1 MSANSKTLGKR
12 PGGLSDRASD
22 VVLVVLSIAILLVV
36 AYPLYYI
43 LVASVSDPYDVYAG
57 KTFWLPS
64 QFTLKGYAAVFSDDS
79 ILMGYWNSIKY
90 TVVGTAFS
98 VIMIYITAY
107 PLSNPDLPG
116 RKFFNIF
123 FVITM
128 YFGGGLIP
136 TYLIV
141 RDTGLI
147 NTIWAMFLPGGV
159 AVSNMI
165 IARNFF
171 ETSIPKELKEAAEI
185 DGASKLRIFWD
196 IIIPLSK
203 PIMAVMVV
211 FSMVAYWN
219 DWFTALI
226 YMTGEGRAPLP
237 LVLRNILIAS
247 ETSASQASCGG
258 SGNTVEP
265 GTVNTNTEQTSFNII
280 SGISALS
287 GGYDSN
293 EVLNTMAQNAGI
305 TITWDTM
312 SDSLSEQVNI
322 RIAGNDLPD
331 AFNGVGF
338 SNYDLT
344 NYGED
349 GTFIDLT
356 PYITEEYMPNLTK
369 ILEEHPDIRAAI
381 TMDDGC
387 IYGLPAGEQMGTAG
401 IGKEQDYNIY
411 TIPQYSMINKAW
423 LDELGPEVPTTLD
436 ELHDAL
442 KAFKDNDMSATYY
455 GNDAGSTI
463 PMSFGID
470 QWCWGQNIFYAGF
483 GFTNWTNDICADLVL
498 QPDGTVNFVSD
509 DDNYRAALEYF
520 HNWFAEGLIDQ
531 EAFSQTD
538 TQYMA
543 KCSQGEVGVATWWY
557 IEELMGDYA
566 DDYVFLP
573 VLEGPDGSCNVT
585 VRDGGGINSG
595 NLSIT
600 SACESPINLL
610 KFYDQWYD
618 PENVMQLQYGPIGT
632 YFTEQDENGLWQSIS
647 DEEAQQKFGKSAGEV
662 KSEYEVYGPKL
673 ILSDYYATTFEMEP
687 RAVERLT
694 DLYDYWMPFVKD
706 TTTYPID
713 CVYTED
719 ELDTIDK
726 WRVDFENFVAEQEAT
741 WLRDG
746 GITDDTWNAYK
757 ENLNSYGMQELLEVY
772 QAAYDRYEETAG
784 AADTTAPA
792 TAESAA

>member
-1 MSANSKTLGKR
+1 MKTSTKR
-12 PGGLSDRASD
+12 IGA
-22 VVLVVLSIAILLVV
+22 
-36 AYPLYYI
+36 
-43 LVASVSDPYDVYAG
+43 LVALLGVTASLAGCGGG
-57 KTFWLPS
+57 KT
-64 QFTLKGYAAVFSDDS
+64 
-79 ILMGYWNSIKY
+79 
-90 TVVGTAFS
+90 
-98 VIMIYITAY
+98 
-107 PLSNPDLPG
+107 
-116 RKFFNIF
+116 
-123 FVITM
+123 
-128 YFGGGLIP
+128 
-136 TYLIV
+136 
-141 RDTGLI
+141 
-147 NTIWAMFLPGGV
+147 
-159 AVSNMI
+159 
-165 IARNFF
+165 
-171 ETSIPKELKEAAEI
+171 
-185 DGASKLRIFWD
+185 
-196 IIIPLSK
+196 
-203 PIMAVMVV
+203 
-211 FSMVAYWN
+211 
-219 DWFTALI
+219 
-226 YMTGEGRAPLP
+226 
-237 LVLRNILIAS
+237 
-247 ETSASQASCGG
+247 
-258 SGNTVEP
+258 NTVKP
-265 GTVNTNTEQTSFNII
+265 GTVNTNTDQTEFKII

-305 TITWDTM
+305 SITWDTM

-331 AFNGVGF
+331 AFNAVGF

-344 NYGED
+344 EYGED

-369 ILEEHPDIRAAI
+369 ILEENPDIRAAI
-381 TMDDGC
+381 TMDNGC

-401 IGKEQDYNIY
+401 IGKEEDYNIY

-423 LDELGPEVPTTLD
+423 LDELGLEVPTTLD
-436 ELHDAL
+436 ELHDVL
-442 KAFKDNDMSATYY
+442 EAFKENDMSATYY

-483 GFTNWTNDICADLVL
+483 GFTNWTNDVCADLIL

-543 KCSQGEVGVATWWY
+543 KCSQGQVGVATWWY

-573 VLEGPDGSCNVT
+573 VLEGPDGTYNVT

-595 NLSIT
+595 NLCIT

-632 YFTEQDENGLWQSIS
+632 YFTEQDENGLWQSIT
-647 DEEAQQKFGKSAGEV
+647 DAEAQEKYGKSAGEL

-694 DLYDYWMPFVKD
+694 DLYDYWMQFVDD

-713 CVYTED
+713 CVYTQD

-746 GITDDTWNAYK
+746 GITDETWAAYK
-757 ENLNSYGMQELLEVY
+757 ENLNSYGMQDLLETY
-772 QAAYDRYEETAG
+772 QAAYDRYVQTAG
-784 AADTTAPA
+784 EEAAAAPA